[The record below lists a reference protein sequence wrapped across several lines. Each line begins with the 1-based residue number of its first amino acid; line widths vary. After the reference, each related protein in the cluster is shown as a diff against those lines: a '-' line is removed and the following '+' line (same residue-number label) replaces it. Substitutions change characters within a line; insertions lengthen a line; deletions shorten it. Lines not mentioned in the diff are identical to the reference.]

1 MRYLYA
7 RVSSKEQNVDRQLEL
22 EKEYTPDRVFIDKQ
36 SGKDFNREQ
45 YQEMKSV
52 VVEGDEIIIKELDRL
67 GRNKVEIQE
76 ELKWFREHKVLCRI
90 LDIPTT
96 MIDFQ
101 GQAWLFEM
109 VSNILIEVMGTI
121 AEQERIKIKQRQ
133 REGIKAAKEKGVKF
147 GRPVID
153 GEFDLYKQMVK
164 EGKITVARAIE
175 ELGISKRTWYRR
187 SV

>member
-1 MRYLYA
+1 MRCLYV
-7 RVSSKEQNVDRQLEL
+7 RVSSREQNVDRQLEL
-22 EKEYTPDRVFIDKQ
+22 EKEYKPDKVFIDKQ
-36 SGKDFNREQ
+36 SGKDFNRES
-45 YQEMKSV
+45 YKEMKGIV
-52 VVEGDEIIIKELDRL
+52 AEGDEIIIKELDRL
-67 GRNKVEIQE
+67 GRNKAEIQE
-76 ELKWFREHKVLCRI
+76 ELKWFREKKVICRI

-133 REGIKAAKEKGVKF
+133 MEGIRAAKEKGVKF
-147 GRPVID
+147 GRPSIEKD
-153 GEFDLYKQMVK
+153 FEYYQGLVK
-164 EGKITVARAIE
+164 EGEITVSGAVK